1 MFLLAVLE
9 DTLRILP
16 EQFDRD
22 SKDVLIEQI
31 DHKYS
36 NKVLLEVGLC
46 ISFYDFLHVEDA
58 FVYPAEGSCHQV
70 VKFRLIVYRPFVG
83 ETLQG
88 KVVQSDASGIKVS
101 MGFFDDIHIPA
112 RNLRQ
117 PASFNPDKSLWTWHY
132 HGDPEESSEDQDLVI
147 NVGGEIRF
155 AVADCVFT
163 LVTNSMRE
171 RRVTSSTSSSSYMS
185 SDLGGASAHKK
196 ARSGG
201 GFFGVP
207 DPQAAQDSQSGS
219 LPVSRR
225 DRSSSNVSI
234 SDDRR
239 AKASGSE
246 EQPAMQVIGD
256 ISSDDGLGMN
266 EWWG

>member
-171 RRVTSSTSSSSYMS
+171 RRVTSSTSSSSYI
-185 SDLGGASAHKK
+185 
-196 ARSGG
+196 
-201 GFFGVP
+201 
-207 DPQAAQDSQSGS
+207 QSGS

-239 AKASGSE
+239 AKESGSE
-246 EQPAMQVIGD
+246 EQPAMQLIGD